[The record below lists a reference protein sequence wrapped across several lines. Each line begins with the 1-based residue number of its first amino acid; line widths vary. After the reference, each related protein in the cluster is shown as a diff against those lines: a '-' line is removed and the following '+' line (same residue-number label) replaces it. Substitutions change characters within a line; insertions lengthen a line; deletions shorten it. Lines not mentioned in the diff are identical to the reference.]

1 MYKIIILLYDSSFYY
16 NCIFLENKFII
27 IIYRPNGIG
36 THINL
41 NPFLD
46 YVFNII
52 ANKNKIEIMKLADIY
67 KFIY

>member
-36 THINL
+36 THIIL